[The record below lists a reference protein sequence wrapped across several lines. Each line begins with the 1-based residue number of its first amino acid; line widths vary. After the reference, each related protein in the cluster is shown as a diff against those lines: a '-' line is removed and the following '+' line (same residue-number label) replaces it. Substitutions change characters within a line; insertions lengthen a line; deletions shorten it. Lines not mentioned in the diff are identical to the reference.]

1 MIEGHRK
8 NQGHYKEQDQNVFV
22 RGADNEQTEE
32 ADQQNHQ
39 LRRHHV
45 RQDRAHKKP
54 ILALEKRVAVRAVM
68 PNVKRVCDD
77 LRFATGGAA

>member
-1 MIEGHRK
+1 MIEGYGK
-8 NQGHYKEQDQNVFV
+8 DQGHYKEQDQNVFV
-22 RGADNEQTEE
+22 RRADNEQTEE

-39 LRRHHV
+39 LGRHHI

-54 ILALEKRVAVRAVM
+54 ILALEKRAALRAVM

-77 LRFATGGAA
+77 PRFATGGAA

>member
-1 MIEGHRK
+1 MIESHWE
-8 NQGHYKEQDQNVFV
+8 NQGHYKQQHQNVLI
-22 RGADNEQTEE
+22 RRADNEQTEE

-45 RQDRAHKKP
+45 RQDRTHKKT
-54 ILALEKRVAVRAVM
+54 ILALEKRAALRAMM
-68 PNVKRVCDD
+68 PDVKRVCDD